1 MQNLQL
7 AVGCDCHPDLT
18 ADSYFR
24 APTRNLDQYR
34 AALLEERN
42 WLLPTGVKHFS
53 WEALLPLHFRERLK
67 RWKNY
72 MRLQG
77 IDLSNVDQPL
87 VADIQHNPEWI
98 GRAAK
103 RYMPALM
110 RQSRPWNL
118 QRKRPMIPLEHLLVN
133 AFPVWAPVPPVPLE
147 YLESLPS
154 AVVRHVAGNM
164 MHLGALGSFISFVVL
179 DSVEV

>member
-1 MQNLQL
+1 
-7 AVGCDCHPDLT
+7 
-18 ADSYFR
+18 
-24 APTRNLDQYR
+24 
-34 AALLEERN
+34 
-42 WLLPTGVKHFS
+42 
-53 WEALLPLHFRERLK
+53 
-67 RWKNY
+67 

-77 IDLSNVDQPL
+77 IDLSNVDHAL

-98 GRAAK
+98 GRAAR

-154 AVVRHVAGNM
+154 LVVRHVIWVPSE
-164 MHLGALGSFISFVVL
+164 ALSASLSSTPLRGVTIWVTAVCKDHSWSSTRVTAVL
-179 DSVEV
+179 QKARYET